1 MIRKIIIILV
11 LVILSVITAILV
23 FERSAAP
30 VKPSLESFFRVLG
43 KPVKTLDRLI
53 TKIIMV
59 NNEEERKLGELLAQE
74 YKQDYYFDP
83 KDIKIQER
91 LQSLLDKLAADYN
104 PKKFK
109 WKINLYYDSA
119 NAFALPG
126 GVIYFSKQLYDL
138 LDNEAEIVAI
148 LAHEKGH
155 IDLGHCIDLYRKEA
169 KRGSISNLGSIETI
183 ITSLPSFFMSIAYSK
198 YAEDEADQYA
208 FETLIRLGY
217 SPFALSATFKK
228 LYSLNENNKSK
239 SNILIDFF
247 KTHPSLPIRIENW
260 HEAAVRFSKLHP
272 NFHEGR

>member
-11 LVILSVITAILV
+11 LVILSAIAAILV

-43 KPVKTLDRLI
+43 KPVKTLDRSI

-169 KRGSISNLGSIETI
+169 KRGSIPNLGSIETI
-183 ITSLPSFFMSIAYSK
+183 VTSLPSFFMSIAYSK

>member
-11 LVILSVITAILV
+11 LVILSAITAILV